1 LETRDGR
8 GKGTRDRGTRRR
20 CRRCR
25 RGCQI
30 KRAAGMTQGG
40 VRASWDDEREG
51 ARHHRKQ
58 AASPAR
64 LKTDKPPLPACRCL
78 APRVN
83 GASSPV
89 CVRAKRREKSVLPQ
103 SLRAPC
109 WAWDRRGLEMATS
122 GSAARNDQAG
132 GGMTLAAAIPTLLR
146 PVWRCRCLP
155 WSRAV
160 QGLCRGGRAMRCWVL
175 GAGCWLSVLAIG
187 AAACPNPSSRVGL
200 VVVDVVGGVLVR
212 LAVLSPACPSSSLL
226 GRARVGVGVC
236 VCVCRVGRLTRSR
249 AAKSGVGVDAEEQV
263 LIMWSR
269 RNRSQG

>member
-1 LETRDGR
+1 VTSDGGTGAKRNLMEGGVQTTLETMEAGGRAKLQTPWTIDWRLETGDGR
-8 GKGTRDRGTRRR
+8 GKGTRDRGTRRQ

-64 LKTDKPPLPACRCL
+64 LKTDKHPLPACRCL

-89 CVRAKRREKSVLPQ
+89 CVCAKRREKSVLPQ

-122 GSAARNDQAG
+122 GSAAR
-132 GGMTLAAAIPTLLR
+132 MIR
-146 PVWRCRCLP
+146 P
-155 WSRAV
+155 
-160 QGLCRGGRAMRCWVL
+160 
-175 GAGCWLSVLAIG
+175 
-187 AAACPNPSSRVGL
+187 
-200 VVVDVVGGVLVR
+200 
-212 LAVLSPACPSSSLL
+212 
-226 GRARVGVGVC
+226 
-236 VCVCRVGRLTRSR
+236 
-249 AAKSGVGVDAEEQV
+249 AEV
-263 LIMWSR
+263 
-269 RNRSQG
+269 